1 MRHLALFSGVAL
13 ALCAPLSVMADDTAN
28 LKVTGTISPASCG
41 VSLASGSEVNLGTV
55 RLSDFKPGEDLK
67 LEAKTASLSI
77 ACNGGP
83 AFFRLRASD
92 ATGGV
97 SDGSAHYGLGQNDQS
112 GESKSNGYFELS
124 IDAESMSANKFVLKS
139 TDSGAGQAWASA
151 GSGKVPFA
159 HDDET
164 FAFAADAAA
173 TSPVALASLT
183 VPLKIEAVLAKDP
196 TVNDEVELAGQATIE
211 ILY

>member
-97 SDGSAHYGLGQNDQS
+97 SDGSAHYGGRGDRARPRHRAEHRRRVHV
-112 GESKSNGYFELS
+112 GEQ
-124 IDAESMSANKFVLKS
+124 IR
-139 TDSGAGQAWASA
+139 
-151 GSGKVPFA
+151 P
-159 HDDET
+159 
-164 FAFAADAAA
+164 
-173 TSPVALASLT
+173 
-183 VPLKIEAVLAKDP
+183 
-196 TVNDEVELAGQATIE
+196 EVDRQRCWPGVGVRG
-211 ILY
+211 